1 MIVITLQFRVLL
13 NLDDTVKVEHPS
25 MWDDRKIRW
34 MGAGGSIWKR
44 PVRIPFFSLM
54 VGNEFLWI
62 LCFVTT
68 NFMTA
73 LKKLCIHQNHIQKD
87 IGFLNKTKMQNI
99 NGELR
104 TAFFERL
111 LHSGFLKMKIL
122 LFFCTFCDVTLIEI
136 ESKWRFFP
144 EAHGKDLTSLGFSR
158 PQTIQEYSK
167 FACS

>member
-73 LKKLCIHQNHIQKD
+73 LKKLCIHQNQIQKD

-99 NGELR
+99 NGSGIVCTMTLR
-104 TAFFERL
+104 GYCKFNSWIVSTKFF
-111 LHSGFLKMKIL
+111 S
-122 LFFCTFCDVTLIEI
+122 LITTNI
-136 ESKWRFFP
+136 IGSKQQKVQRNN
-144 EAHGKDLTSLGFSR
+144 H
-158 PQTIQEYSK
+158 
-167 FACS
+167 